1 VRGMDPDSDAL
12 MVIARQAM
20 AMAYAPYSRYS
31 VGAALESED
40 GQRFTGCNV
49 ESASSPA
56 GLCAER
62 SALAAAVGA
71 GQRTFRRLAI
81 CCSEERP
88 AAPCGVCRQALIEFG
103 DIEMVSEGSTGERRT
118 WTLSELLPDA
128 FTLHPRSTP
137 PPSGNRA

>member
-1 VRGMDPDSDAL
+1 MRDMDPDSDPL
-12 MVIARQAM
+12 MAVAREAM
-20 AMAYAPYSRYS
+20 ARAYAPYSGYS
-31 VGAALESED
+31 VGAAIESED
-40 GQRFTGCNV
+40 GQAYGGCNV

-71 GQRTFRRLAI
+71 GHRRFLRIAI

-103 DIEMVSEGSTGERRT
+103 DIELVSEGSTGERRT

-128 FTLHPRSTP
+128 FTLRPRTTP
-137 PPSGNRA
+137 PTPGTRA

>member
-1 VRGMDPDSDAL
+1 MTDCGSDDLLA
-12 MVIARQAM
+12 VARQAM
-20 AMAYAPYSRYS
+20 TNAYAPYSGYS

-40 GQRFTGCNV
+40 GRTHAGCNV

-71 GQRTFRRLAI
+71 GQRQFRRIAI
-81 CCSEERP
+81 CCSDERP

-103 DIEMVSEGSTGERRT
+103 DIEVVSEGRTGERRT
-118 WTLSELLPDA
+118 WRLGELLPDA
-128 FTLHPRSTP
+128 FTLPPRDRSAA
-137 PPSGNRA
+137 PS

>member
-1 VRGMDPDSDAL
+1 MTHRDPDRDAL
-12 MVIARQAM
+12 MTVAREAM
-20 AMAYAPYSRYS
+20 AKAYAPYSGYS
-31 VGAALESED
+31 VGAALECED
-40 GQRFTGCNV
+40 GQRYAGCNV

-71 GQRTFRRLAI
+71 GQRRFRRIAI
-81 CCSEERP
+81 CCSEARP

-103 DIEMVSEGSTGERRT
+103 DIEVVSEGSKGETYT

-128 FTLHPRSTP
+128 FTLPPRAPHSP
-137 PPSGNRA
+137 PAAPA

>member
-1 VRGMDPDSDAL
+1 MTDLSSNDDAL
-12 MVIARQAM
+12 MTVARDAR
-20 AMAYAPYSRYS
+20 ARAYAPYSGYS

-40 GQRFTGCNV
+40 GKRYAGCNV

-62 SALAAAVGA
+62 AALAAAVSA
-71 GQRTFRRLAI
+71 GQRQFRRIAI

-103 DIEMVSEGSTGERRT
+103 DIEVVSEGSMGERST
-118 WTLSELLPDA
+118 WTLGELLPHA
-128 FTLHPRSTP
+128 FALPPRAPRS
-137 PPSGNRA
+137 PSAAST